1 MPTSQY
7 NTNGRIVERVGLR
20 LQVERVELRL
30 HARAKLHEES
40 GTRARETK
48 LPLPNL
54 TLMVLAYSGTCLFGQ
69 SKHHSH
75 RGYLLGRVKPEFCLT
90 GTTRPF
96 GAGYFVVYTFDTPT
110 HEHAPTHQHAPPT
123 PQPISSSLEE
133 TRATININ
141 RAHLLL
147 VAPGTLIKTHLT
159 IININCAHLPLVVL
173 GTFIVNH

>member
-123 PQPISSSLEE
+123 PH
-133 TRATININ
+133 TN
-141 RAHLLL
+141 
-147 VAPGTLIKTHLT
+147 THLRT
-159 IININCAHLPLVVL
+159 NTPHQHPNLYLRHSKKHARPLTSTERTFCSLPLAPL
-173 GTFIVNH
+173 